1 MYSNIKNFLEDTNPQ
16 AYNFEFECEY
26 ENVKAM
32 GGLKRY
38 LVYKATGEADL
49 ISQYHNAIRL
59 CFHYK
64 EKYPIWTDCDRSDL
78 VREVYRKLWG
88 WGEEKCDTT
97 YGSVGLADFEE
108 TFGGDTMNSAQTVF
122 DEILKGVAGKGTKE
136 YNKHMKGR
144 NISLLYALELYY
156 DLEDALFS
164 KLLEKEALLEPYIEL
179 YHTLGNFVLVPKG
192 YNTERNK
199 MFEDFWDRSLAF
211 LQSTDNQYLLE
222 GEFTKYIN
230 YFFLWDYV
238 YLRDEANYGVRS
250 MQSKA
255 FTETRG
261 YSGPSPEL
269 NSIMPSDDEIPVF
282 LGNAISA
289 INRRGIF
296 MTAMLR
302 LASELPEA
310 YKRLRDKVYISAKP
324 YSGYGAV
331 IEAIRDELGWI
342 PEGLEILQ

>member
-1 MYSNIKNFLEDTNPQ
+1 MKIKSLTGVDVFLKMPEPEKFDFKDLMKEYYEYYADKHMDDT
-16 AYNFEFECEY
+16 AYLNLLDKLPVMADNDAVEKWFQY
-26 ENVKAM
+26 KTLDENLSK
-32 GGLKRY
+32 GKL
-38 LVYKATGEADL
+38 
-49 ISQYHNAIRL
+49 
-59 CFHYK
+59 F
-64 EKYPIWTDCDRSDL
+64 DCDSSNGTCHL
-78 VREVYRKLWG
+78 SEQIYKVLWG
-88 WGEEKCDTT
+88 
-97 YGSVGLADFEE
+97 YGVVEAFHSIS
-108 TFGGDTMNSAQTVF
+108 FGGDTMNSFAT
-122 DEILKGVAGKGTKE
+122 ILDDFADAHSLRECREK
-136 YNKHMKGR
+136 YNSNPNYKKLIDDIFGSYAAATGR
-144 NISLLYALELYY
+144 I
-156 DLEDALFS
+156 
-164 KLLEKEALLEPYIEL
+164 
-179 YHTLGNFVLVPKG
+179 GNFVLVPKG
-192 YNTERNK
+192 YNKSRNNRFK
-199 MFEDFWDRSLAF
+199 DFWDRSLAF

-269 NSIMPSDDEIPVF
+269 NSIMPSEDEIPVF

-342 PEGLEILQ
+342 PDGLEILQ